1 MSLELRGTI
10 QRGDF
15 RRTVDLTVTAG
26 DVVAIQGVN
35 GSGKSTV
42 LHTIAGLTPLV
53 DGSLIV
59 DSASWDVPTTEAW
72 ITPESR
78 ECGVV
83 FQDLRLFPH
92 LTAVQNVAFGLRCRG
107 VKRADALTQAT
118 QTLEQLHSGAL
129 SSRRPAQLSGG
140 ERQRVALARALVL
153 QPRVLLLDEP
163 FSAIDEDTRAELQ
176 RAVPALVKSAGTMAV
191 LVTHDDAEA
200 SVMASRSLVLEP

>member
-1 MSLELRGTI
+1 MTLELHGTI

-15 RRTVDLTVTAG
+15 RRTVDLAVTAG

-53 DGSLIV
+53 DGSLTV
-59 DSASWDVPTTEAW
+59 SNASWDVPAKGEWRTV
-72 ITPESR
+72 ESR

-92 LTAVQNVAFGLRCRG
+92 LSAMQNVAFGLRCKG
-107 VKRADALTQAT
+107 VKRADAMSQAM
-118 QTLEQLHSGAL
+118 QMLEQLHSSSLA
-129 SSRRPAQLSGG
+129 SRRPAQLSGG

-153 QPRVLLLDEP
+153 QPTVLLLDEP

-176 RAVPALVKSAGTMAV
+176 QVVPAMVRARGIMAI
-191 LVTHDDAEA
+191 LVTHDDDEA
-200 SVMASRSLVLEP
+200 RAMASHSLVLEP

>member
-1 MSLELRGTI
+1 MSLELHGTI

-42 LHTIAGLTPLV
+42 LHTIAGLAPLV
-53 DGSLIV
+53 EGSLV
-59 DSASWDVPTTEAW
+59 VNATSWDVPTTEAW
-72 ITPESR
+72 LTPESR

-92 LTAVQNVAFGLRCRG
+92 LTAAQNVAFGLRCRG
-107 VKRADALTQAT
+107 VKRTDAMMQAT
-118 QTLEQLHSGAL
+118 QMLEQLHSAGL

-140 ERQRVALARALVL
+140 ERQRVALARAFVL

-176 RAVPALVKSAGTMAV
+176 NLVPTMVKSAGIMAV
-191 LVTHDDAEA
+191 LVTHDDSEA
-200 SVMASRSLVLEP
+200 GVMASRSLVLEP